1 MKKVFLKK
9 GREKSLLRFHPW
21 VFSGAVEHM
30 DDDIEIGETIEIYS
44 NDKKLLG
51 IGAYS
56 PHSQIRLRV
65 WSFDKSVIDENFFK
79 TKIEG
84 AVSFRK
90 SIIDETKYN
99 SYLIINSESDGI
111 PGLIVDKYDDIL
123 VCQFVS
129 AGAERWKQ
137 KITEIL
143 IDELDPRAIYERSDA
158 EVRNKEGLKP
168 ASGLLFGKL
177 DEFEIKIM
185 ENNISFY
192 VNIQTGH
199 KTGFYLDQR
208 VNRKILQLYSQNKS
222 VLNCFSYTGGF
233 GVSAAAA
240 GADYVTNLDTSEEAL
255 QIASRNFEL
264 NKIPPEK
271 FTNKK
276 TDVFKELRSLKIDNH
291 KFDLI
296 ILDPPKFVE
305 GKNSLNKAA
314 RGYKDINMLAM
325 QLLKNDGVLFT
336 FSCSGLMT
344 PELFNKIIADAAVDA
359 KINAS
364 VVERLWQS
372 PDHRVS
378 TNFPESLYLKGL
390 ILKRE

>member
-99 SYLIINSESDGI
+99 SYRIINSESDGI

-222 VLNCFSYTGGF
+222 VL
-233 GVSAAAA
+233 
-240 GADYVTNLDTSEEAL
+240 
-255 QIASRNFEL
+255 
-264 NKIPPEK
+264 
-271 FTNKK
+271 
-276 TDVFKELRSLKIDNH
+276 
-291 KFDLI
+291 
-296 ILDPPKFVE
+296 
-305 GKNSLNKAA
+305 KNSRIKRLSFSKSFAA
-314 RGYKDINMLAM
+314 
-325 QLLKNDGVLFT
+325 
-336 FSCSGLMT
+336 
-344 PELFNKIIADAAVDA
+344 
-359 KINAS
+359 
-364 VVERLWQS
+364 
-372 PDHRVS
+372 
-378 TNFPESLYLKGL
+378 
-390 ILKRE
+390 